1 MHDTTALLVEL
12 GAVILGLGLVGR
24 FAGRIGLS
32 PSRST
37 CWRGSPSGT
46 AD

>member
-32 PSRST
+32 PIPCT
-37 CWRGSPSGT
+37 CSPGWRSGT
-46 AD
+46 EG